1 MYITENLTVN
11 GGDLALGSAVNFDLR
26 IVGKFCKIV
35 SIKIV
40 QLTGGP
46 MDIDFQVWEST
57 AARADPGN
65 RVNLYQEIIARHIT
79 LTALQGGQYGESLA
93 GHPMPYYDRDVQDPN
108 AERVEGYRL
117 HCRLDNFAAG
127 GTASDFA
134 VSIKIADMGENI

>member
-11 GGDLALGSAVNFDLR
+11 GGDLALGDAVNFDLR

-40 QLTGGP
+40 QLTAGL

-57 AARADPGN
+57 AARDDPTN
-65 RVNLYQEIIARHIT
+65 RANLYQEIIARHIT

-93 GHPMPYYDRDVQDPN
+93 GDPMPYNDRDDVDE
-108 AERVEGYRL
+108 ERTYRL
-117 HCRLDNFAAG
+117 HCRIDNFAAG

>member
-11 GGDLALGSAVNFDLR
+11 SGNLAPGNAVNFDLV

-35 SIKIV
+35 YFKIV
-40 QLTGGP
+40 QLTPGG
-46 MDIDFQVWEST
+46 MDIDFQIWEST

-65 RVNLYQEIIARHIT
+65 RANLYQEILARHIT
-79 LTALQGGQYGESLA
+79 MGAGTGEQYGESLA
-93 GHPMPYYDRDVQDPN
+93 GDPMPYYDRDVQDPN

-117 HCRLDNFAAG
+117 HCRLDNFAG

-134 VSIKIADMGENI
+134 VSIKIADMGENV